1 MIVYIIYFHAITVNL
16 ISYLKFNVTTFCF
29 FRQAKDIGSEVT
41 SQNSKYMIT
50 SRYQNVVQNENIAI
64 GNVYFENV
72 EKFKYLGVPGFDP
85 GCRRGGDFSS
95 VLRVWTGPGVHS
107 TSYKMSR
114 PTREFSRG

>member
-50 SRYQNVVQNENIAI
+50 SRYQNVVQNQNIA
-64 GNVYFENV
+64 NWKLTHLR
-72 EKFKYLGVPGFDP
+72 EKLDKSISFNIFFLF
-85 GCRRGGDFSS
+85 
-95 VLRVWTGPGVHS
+95 L
-107 TSYKMSR
+107 
-114 PTREFSRG
+114 